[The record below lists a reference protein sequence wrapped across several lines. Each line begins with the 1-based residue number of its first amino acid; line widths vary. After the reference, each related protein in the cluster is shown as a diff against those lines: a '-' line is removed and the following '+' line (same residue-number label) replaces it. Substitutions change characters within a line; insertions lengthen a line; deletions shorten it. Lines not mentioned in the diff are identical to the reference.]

1 MNEDQATA
9 LKSALEAGNPDAGTI
24 VTSQPDGVRVTITG
38 PLKAPSLSGPGVI
51 TDVELRLR
59 DDGPLMRRY
68 RMIRAAG
75 AARTPQGT

>member
-1 MNEDQATA
+1 VNEDQATA
-9 LKSALEAGNPDAGTI
+9 LKSAIEAGNPDAGTT
-24 VTSQPDGVRVTITG
+24 VTPQPDGVTVTISG

-51 TDVELRLR
+51 TGVELRLR
-59 DDGPLMRRY
+59 GDGAFMKRY

>member
-9 LKSALEAGNPDAGTI
+9 LKRAIEAGNPDAGTI
-24 VTSQPDGVRVTITG
+24 VTPQPDGVRVTISG

-59 DDGPLMRRY
+59 DDGPFMKRY
-68 RMIRAAG
+68 RMIRAAD
-75 AARTPQGT
+75 AARTSQGT